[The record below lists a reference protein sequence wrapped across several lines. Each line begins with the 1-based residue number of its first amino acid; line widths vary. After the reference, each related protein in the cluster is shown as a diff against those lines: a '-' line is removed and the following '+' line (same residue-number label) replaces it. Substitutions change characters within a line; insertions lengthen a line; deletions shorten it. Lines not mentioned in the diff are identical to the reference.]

1 MINYPPK
8 ILLTFEYEDLEYP
21 STQRKTQNVPIFPKK
36 INNKLEKVDT
46 RKKTKFS
53 TKRKFIIKGN
63 KNFFLFF

>member
-8 ILLTFEYEDLEYP
+8 ILLTFEYEDFEYP

-46 RKKTKFS
+46 RKKTKFL